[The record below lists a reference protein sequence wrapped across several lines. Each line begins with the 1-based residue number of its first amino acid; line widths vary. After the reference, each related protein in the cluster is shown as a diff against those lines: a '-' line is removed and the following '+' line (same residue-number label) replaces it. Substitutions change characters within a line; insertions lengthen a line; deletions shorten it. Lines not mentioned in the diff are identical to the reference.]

1 MLERLSRTKRNI
13 ALAILAILVLW
24 FTWSIRSVVNPLLI
38 GYLAAYILH
47 PFVVRV
53 EQLGLSRR
61 SAVNLVFVSGFV
73 VASVISLVVVLQIR
87 GLALEVV
94 AGIRAEPAVEAPEE
108 PGEGGAAPTQD
119 ATPPD
124 AADAAP
130 DEVTRPLKERL
141 QERVNDFLGSV
152 NESLGTSLEYKVPE
166 FEVIKQLGKEFLKD
180 HSGDAAGA
188 GLQAAQKSWGFL
200 SSFIGGIIAVG
211 GMFLLV
217 PLYAYYLLFEL
228 GRLHTFVRRYLPK
241 RDRERLTGVAD
252 QIGVV
257 VASFFRGR
265 LAVCFV
271 KGLILSIGLWI
282 AGVDYAF
289 LFGMLSGFLSLIP
302 FFGPFIGF
310 VAAFTIGI
318 LDHSVVGSLI
328 RCGIVFGVAEVLEG
342 YVLVPKILGDSLGLH
357 PLVVIFAMLAGAAAL
372 GMFGILIAL
381 PLTASLVILFREL
394 VLPALQK
401 WADEEGPPGVEG
413 G

>member
-1 MLERLSRTKRNI
+1 
-13 ALAILAILVLW
+13 
-24 FTWSIRSVVNPLLI
+24 
-38 GYLAAYILH
+38 
-47 PFVVRV
+47 
-53 EQLGLSRR
+53 
-61 SAVNLVFVSGFV
+61 
-73 VASVISLVVVLQIR
+73 
-87 GLALEVV
+87 
-94 AGIRAEPAVEAPEE
+94 
-108 PGEGGAAPTQD
+108 
-119 ATPPD
+119 
-124 AADAAP
+124 
-130 DEVTRPLKERL
+130 
-141 QERVNDFLGSV
+141 
-152 NESLGTSLEYKVPE
+152 
-166 FEVIKQLGKEFLKD
+166 
-180 HSGDAAGA
+180 
-188 GLQAAQKSWGFL
+188 
-200 SSFIGGIIAVG
+200 
-211 GMFLLV
+211 MFLLV

-228 GRLHTFVRRYLPK
+228 GRLHTFVRCYLPK